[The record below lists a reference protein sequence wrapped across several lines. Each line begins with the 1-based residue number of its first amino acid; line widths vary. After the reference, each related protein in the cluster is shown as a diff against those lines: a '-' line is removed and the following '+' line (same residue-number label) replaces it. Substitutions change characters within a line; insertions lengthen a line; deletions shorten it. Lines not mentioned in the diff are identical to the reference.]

1 MVCVSGCI
9 SGGKNPPTVGDIVP
23 WPGDFELSEREAITL
38 SIRVYNITS
47 LSFLPTVDA
56 V

>member
-1 MVCVSGCI
+1 MGASVGE
-9 SGGKNPPTVGDIVP
+9 KNPPTVGDIVP
-23 WPGDFELSEREAITL
+23 WAGDFELSEREAITL

-56 V
+56 L